1 MKTDTEKIKKQSL
14 PAMAASYCLGVFND
28 NYFKQAAMLLAVAA
42 GLNQLQGWAAMLF
55 ALPFILFSAHGGWC
69 ADRFAK
75 KKVVV
80 FSKGLEVVAMGIG
93 AYGLLTDSWPCIL
106 AMVFGMGLQSTFFSP
121 SLNGSIPEQYPA
133 ESVPR
138 INAILK
144 LTTTLA
150 ILAGIATAGFSLD
163 QQWINSGDIPFGIL
177 LVAITVV
184 LVAMAGFLSSLGMAS
199 EPSRSKTLQKKPFPW
214 FGPVNSILD
223 LRDICK
229 DRELLLAIIAD
240 TYFYFI
246 ASITVLVINAIGIQ
260 QFGFS
265 QSMTSMLSVC
275 LMLGVCFGSFLAAK
289 LVRIEKWSKYLTV
302 SSLGIAIGLLSAAMT
317 AQLAEGARFWWLGAS
332 LAAAGISGGLFLIPV
347 TSLLQIRPANSD
359 KGRVLAAAG
368 FSSFTAILLSGTIYN
383 LMEPHMMPSTLMTIL
398 ALFALATSI
407 IFYMIIPHSSKSK
420 TSFLGKALRMMLSL
434 RYSIEVQGLD
444 ELELDEDK
452 GILFLPNHPALID
465 PVIVMSTLHDR
476 FSPRPLSAEEQVNKP
491 LVRQIMKMVN
501 PILIPEATKRG
512 RNTKAAVHQ
521 AMDQVVNT
529 LRQGENMLFYPAGRL
544 NRSAKEDLA
553 GNSGVEFILQN
564 VPDVQVV
571 LVRTSGLWG
580 SSFSRASGKAPT
592 LGRQF
597 GQYLKALISN
607 ALFFGPKR
615 AVKVE
620 IKRDT
625 TVKTLKDRT
634 QINRY
639 LEEYYNEKPA
649 VSTHIPY
656 FWWQGSTPQIMH
668 EAQFSKNTNS
678 PISLPESVTTL
689 VAGRIE
695 ELTGQV
701 PDANQRLANDLGL
714 DSLTI
719 MELASWLESEFGHPI
734 EDPAILDTVHDCIL
748 AAGGQLLNNNDTEI
762 TVPTEQWFNSTGQN
776 LQFHDA
782 DTITHAFLQQVKNN
796 PGKTVLADRISGT
809 KSYRQLTTAIFAL
822 MPTIRKIE
830 GDRVGIMLPASVS
843 SAIVYLAALFSGKTP
858 VMFNWTVG
866 ISNMAHGIQETG
878 VTRIITA
885 GPLCKKVE
893 DQQDINL
900 SKLPVEWVYLDEVVT
915 KLGKVE
921 KMSALLN
928 SFLGLRKLKSAIIP
942 ETAAILFTSG
952 SESKP
957 KAVPLSHRNI
967 LTNLRDFSG
976 MLQFTDNTRLL
987 GMLPPFHSLGLVG
1000 TMIMPLC
1007 LGLRTV
1013 YHANPTEPGIMA
1025 GIIDKYKVSMVVA
1038 TPTFLNGIV
1047 QAGDPEQLQSLRLA
1061 FTGAEKCPE
1070 HVLENLSQ
1078 AVPEAELCEGYGI
1091 TECSPLVSINLPGE
1105 ARPGTIGRILPSLNY
1120 AIVNNSLS
1128 ERVKPGEQGL
1138 LLVRGESIFS
1148 GYLNSNRGKGFC
1160 EFEGELW
1167 YQTGDYVRLD
1177 SDGHLI
1183 FCGRK
1188 KRFIKIA
1195 GEMIS
1200 LPAIETTLL
1209 KEIVQQSESGPIL
1222 AVEATP
1228 ADSHPEIVLFT
1239 TKNLDREKINTMLK
1253 NAGLSALHNIRR
1265 LIKIDSIPVLG
1276 TGKTDYK
1283 VLQQMLVL

>member
-1 MKTDTEKIKKQSL
+1 MNTQNKKHSL

-42 GLNQLQGWAAMLF
+42 GLNQLQGWAAILF

-80 FSKGLEVVAMGIG
+80 FSKGLEVVAMAIG
-93 AYGLLTDSWPCIL
+93 AYGLLAGSWPCIL

-150 ILAGIATAGFSLD
+150 ILAGIATAGISLD
-163 QQWINSGDIPFGIL
+163 QNWFKSGDIPFGVL
-177 LVAITVV
+177 LVAATVI
-184 LVAMAGFLSSLGMAS
+184 LVAIGGFLASLGMGS
-199 EPSRSKTLQKKPFPW
+199 EPSRRADQTKPFPW
-214 FGPVNSILD
+214 LGPINSILD

-229 DRELLLAIIAD
+229 DKHLFLAIIAD
-240 TYFYFI
+240 TFFYFI

-265 QSMTSMLSVC
+265 QSMTSLLSVC
-275 LMLGVCFGSFLAAK
+275 LMLGVCVGSFLAAK
-289 LVRIEKWSKYLTV
+289 LVRNEYWSRYLTR
-302 SSLGIAIGLLSAAMT
+302 SAFGITTGLFLAGMTSTLPEAI
-317 AQLAEGARFWWLGAS
+317 RFWWLGAS
-332 LAAAGISGGLFLIPV
+332 LAMAGISGGLFLIPV
-347 TSLLQIRPANSD
+347 TSLLQIRPDKSE

-368 FSSFTAILLSGTIYN
+368 FSSFSAILLSGSIYN
-383 LMEPHMMPSTLMTIL
+383 LLEPHMMPSTFMTLL
-398 ALFALATSI
+398 ALFTLVTSCV
-407 IFYMIIPHSSKSK
+407 FFVIIPRDTTSK

-444 ELELDEDK
+444 ELQLNENK

-476 FSPRPLSAEEQVNKP
+476 FSPRPLSAAEQVNKP
-491 LVRQIMKMVN
+491 FVRQIMRMVN
-501 PILIPEATKRG
+501 PILIPEAAKRG
-512 RNTKAAVHQ
+512 RDTKASVHK
-521 AMDQVVNT
+521 AMDQVVNA
-529 LRQGENMLFYPAGRL
+529 LKKGENMLFYPSGRL
-544 NRSAKEDLA
+544 NRSAREDLA

-571 LVRTSGLWG
+571 LVRTTGLWG
-580 SSFSRASGKAPT
+580 SSFSCASGKAPT
-592 LGRQF
+592 LTRQLIH
-597 GQYLKALISN
+597 YMKALMCN
-607 ALFFGPKR
+607 GLFFGPKR
-615 AVKVE
+615 IVKVQ
-620 IKRDT
+620 IKADNSI
-625 TVKTLKDRT
+625 KSLNERT
-634 QINRY
+634 RINRY
-639 LEEYYNEKPA
+639 LEDYYNEKP
-649 VSTHIPY
+649 VVRTHTPY
-656 FWWQGSTPQIMH
+656 YWWQGSTPQPLP
-668 EAQFSKNTNS
+668 EAQLPKNTNAS
-678 PISLPESVTTL
+678 ISLPASLKNQV
-689 VAGRIE
+689 VGRIE
-695 ELTGQV
+695 KLTGQQ
-701 PDANQRLANDLGL
+701 PEADQRLANDLGL

-734 EDPAILDTVHDCIL
+734 EDPAVLDTVNDCIL
-748 AAGGQLLNNNDTEI
+748 AAGGQLLNPHGVDI
-762 TVPTEQWFNSTGQN
+762 LPPTEKWFNSTGKT
-776 LQFHDA
+776 LTFHDA
-782 DTITHAFLQQVKNN
+782 NTITDVFLHQVKKT
-796 PGKTVLADRISGT
+796 PGKIVLADRISGT

-822 MPTIRKIE
+822 MPTMNTIQ

-866 ISNMAHGIQETG
+866 ITNMEHGIKETG
-878 VTRIITA
+878 VDAIITA
-885 GPLCKKVE
+885 GPLCTKIE
-893 DQQDINL
+893 EQQDISLKQL
-900 SKLPVEWVYLDEVVT
+900 SVDWIYLDEVVANI
-915 KLGKVE
+915 GKF
-921 KMSALLN
+921 KKISALLQ
-928 SFLGLRKLKSAIIP
+928 SFYRIRKLQSATVP

-957 KAVPLSHRNI
+957 KAVPLSHSNI
-967 LTNLRDFSG
+967 LTNLRDFST
-976 MLQFTDNTRLL
+976 MLNFNDDTRLL

-1025 GIIDKYKVSMVVA
+1025 GIIDKYKVTMVVA
-1038 TPTFLNGIV
+1038 TPTFLNGIL
-1047 QAGDPEQLQSLRLA
+1047 QAGESEQLQSLRLA

-1070 HVLENLSQ
+1070 YVLENLAQ
-1078 AVPEAELCEGYGI
+1078 TVPDAELCEGYGI

-1105 ARPGTIGRILPSLNY
+1105 ARPGTIGRILPSIEH
-1120 AIVNNSLS
+1120 AIVSNDLAV
-1128 ERVKPGEQGL
+1128 RVEPGEQGL
-1138 LLVRGESIFS
+1138 LLVKGKSIFS
-1148 GYLNSNRGKGFC
+1148 GYLNSNAGKGFC

-1200 LPAIETTLL
+1200 LPAIESTLL
-1209 KEIVQQSESGPIL
+1209 KEIHQQSESGPIL
-1222 AVEATP
+1222 AVEATQTE
-1228 ADSHPEIVLFT
+1228 SHPEIVLFT
-1239 TKNLDREKINTMLK
+1239 TENLDRKKINKVLK

-1265 LIKIDSIPVLG
+1265 LVQIDSIPVLG